1 MANLGDMSGAELLAH
16 VDDLA
21 RTLRET
27 EARILL
33 AARQHAIIN
42 DAQSVDPW
50 QARVPGGER
59 ARRLGGEGT
68 PLVAEFSPA
77 TLAARLGL
85 SSYAGRELVADAL
98 DLSIRLPRLWER
110 VQALE
115 VRAHYA
121 RYVARKTRDL
131 TREQA
136 DYVDERVAESADGR
150 IAWARFETLVEAAIK
165 ASDPV
170 AAAAAEAAEHRRQF
184 ATPTHSDEHGM
195 RAFYIRG
202 PFATIARFDATVAF
216 IADLL
221 LRLGDDDPEDVRRV
235 KAVLVLSNP
244 AAALELMQQAANID
258 WSPFLPAVT
267 VYVHLYGG
275 DETTG
280 VARVEGSGPLTE
292 AWVRDHL
299 VRDAK
304 VTVRP
309 VFDIEDQA
317 PVDAYEIP
325 DRHRQAVHLMTPADT
340 FPHASSTSRS
350 QQIDHS
356 EAFVHGAAA
365 EGAGQSRVGN
375 YGPMTTRHHRI
386 KTFGGWQVKQPFPG
400 IYLWRDPFGAF
411 YVADHSG
418 TRRLTQDPSAA

>member
-1 MANLGDMSGAELLAH
+1 MADVGDMSGGELLEH

-21 RTLRET
+21 RTQRET
-27 EARILL
+27 EAKILL
-33 AARQHAIIN
+33 AARQHAILN
-42 DAQSVDPW
+42 DAQTIDPW
-50 QARVPGGER
+50 QARIPGGER

-77 TLAARLGL
+77 TLAARLGI

-121 RYVARKTRDL
+121 RFVARKTRDL

-136 DYVDERVAESADGR
+136 DYVDERVVEVADGR
-150 IAWARFETLVEAAIK
+150 IPWARFETLVEAAIK
-165 ASDPV
+165 AADPV
-170 AAAAAEAAEHRRQF
+170 AAAEAEEAARRRQF
-184 ATPTHSDEHGM
+184 ADPTRSDDHGM
-195 RAFYIRG
+195 RGFFIRG
-202 PFATIARFDATVAF
+202 PFGTIARFDAAVAF
-216 IADLL
+216 FADLL
-221 LRLGDDDPEDVRRV
+221 RRLGDDDPEDVRRV

-244 AAALELMQQAANID
+244 AAAVELMQSARDVD
-258 WSPFLPAVT
+258 WSQFRPAVT

-275 DETTG
+275 AENTG
-280 VARVEGSGPLTE
+280 IARVEGVGPLTE
-292 AWVRDHL
+292 AWVREHL
-299 VRDAK
+299 ARDAK
-304 VTVRP
+304 VTIKP
-309 VFDIEDQA
+309 VFDVEGQA

-340 FPHASSTSRS
+340 FPHSPSTSRS
-350 QQIDHS
+350 QQIDHT

-375 YGPMTTRHHRI
+375 YGPMTICHHRI
-386 KTFGGWQVKQPFPG
+386 KTFGGWQVKQPFAG
-400 IYLWRDPFGAF
+400 IYLWRDPHGAYF
-411 YVADHSG
+411 LVDHSG
-418 TRRLTQDPSAA
+418 TRRVAQDSSAA